1 MKENDLEKE
10 NELEKDKFA
19 FSNKLKIKEKV
30 KKNLNANEERTDYN
44 EIFKFLNTFVQEI
57 RLDLYKFDKICDY
70 LVIPIEIKRYAKDLL
85 IKQEERF
92 NNLRSREKFLIYF
105 AAFFVS
111 YVIVRCEYNEFKKKI
126 DSLLKIFNNNRVYIT
141 RYVDLN
147 RMLKIISSNRYHQY
161 LITPSLTQAQIN
173 QYIANIYKIEIK
185 YFFENIKNSIDFSM
199 CSLNFEDLI
208 EPILFIIKNCNE
220 NYEKFRKSRYS
231 SACYFIL
238 SKIKKLQR
246 VNIDI
251 DTFFRSIKLS
261 KRTFLEHL
269 ERINRNLDYQDFV
282 FKFPNLELIEKTP
295 EDFIN
300 PNQKRNKLKY
310 KMYKKKF

>member
-1 MKENDLEKE
+1 M
-10 NELEKDKFA
+10 
-19 FSNKLKIKEKV
+19 
-30 KKNLNANEERTDYN
+30 
-44 EIFKFLNTFVQEI
+44 QEI

-92 NNLRSREKFLIYF
+92 NNLKSREKFLIYF

-147 RMLKIISSNRYHQY
+147 RMLKVISNNRYHQY

-173 QYIANIYKIEIK
+173 QYIANIYKIGIMK
-185 YFFENIKNSIDFSM
+185 FLDRIRGFINLPTY
-199 CSLNFEDLI
+199 SLGFDDLI
-208 EPILFIIKNCNE
+208 EAILFIIKKCNE
-220 NYEKFRKSRYS
+220 NFENVRKSRYS

-246 VNIDI
+246 IHINIEPFYRTI
-251 DTFFRSIKLS
+251 NLS
-261 KRTFLEHL
+261 KRTFLDHL
-269 ERINRNLDYQDFV
+269 ERINKNLDYQEFV
-282 FKFPNLELIEKTP
+282 DKFQNLE
-295 EDFIN
+295 FI
-300 PNQKRNKLKY
+300 
-310 KMYKKKF
+310 